1 MRMSR
6 RAILTAACAAACV
19 AGLWLGGA
27 TPALAQ
33 DDEIMMPEQSA
44 AKAKQLLQGAIDALG
59 GSTYLNVHDETCT
72 FRLGQFD
79 HSGSMTGFGKI
90 LDYEEPPTKER
101 TENLPKRNEI
111 NIFNGDKG
119 WVLDRG
125 GVSDAPEHD
134 LAEFKEN
141 TAVDL
146 DNVLRARIH
155 EPSMVFRYAGPDIV
169 DLHQA
174 DWVELVDS
182 ENRTIRIA
190 IASGTHLPVQETVDT
205 RDPRTQ
211 MKSAEVFYF
220 SNYHPI
226 SGIQTAFQV
235 AHDRNGMKVYQA
247 FVDSCEYNT
256 GVSDSM
262 FTKESLDERWE
273 KIGKKAREKEKKED
287 QKENSSDTK

>member
-1 MRMSR
+1 MRMSQ
-6 RAILTAACAAACV
+6 RAILTAACV
-19 AGLWLGGA
+19 AGLWLGA
-27 TPALAQ
+27 ARAAAQ

-44 AKAKQLLQGAIDALG
+44 AKAKQLLQEAIDALG

-90 LDYEEPPTKER
+90 MDYEEPPTKER

-111 NIFNGDKG
+111 QIFNGDKG

-125 GVSDAPEHD
+125 GVSNAPERD
-134 LAEFKEN
+134 LADYQEN
-141 TAVDL
+141 TAIDL
-146 DNVLRARIH
+146 DNILRARMH
-155 EPSMVFRYAGPDIV
+155 EPSMVLRYAGPDIV

-174 DWVELVDS
+174 DWVELVDN

-190 IASGTHLPVQETVDT
+190 IATGTHLPVRETVDT

-211 MKSAEVFYF
+211 MKSAEIFYF

-226 SGIQTAFQV
+226 GGIQTAFQV

-247 FVDSCEYNT
+247 FVDNCEYNT

-287 QKENSSDTK
+287 EKEGSSSSK